1 MSNFSSLRQDVQG
14 AVDSI
19 VPGKVKVGIMFD
31 EEINRH
37 YITGEAELRVR
48 VSYDYDPNMIIPAK
62 VRLKKCQDIHIES
75 INSREQGEA
84 ALMFISYY
92 KQRADYMLATDEEVL
107 AFKGHPSQFKADDVV
122 VLGVDKPHGSVK
134 EGIIS

>member
-1 MSNFSSLRQDVQG
+1 MSKFNSLIKDVQG
-14 AVDSI
+14 ALDHI

-31 EEINRH
+31 EEVNRH

-48 VSYDYDPNMIIPAK
+48 ISYDYDPNMIIPAK
-62 VRLKKCQDIHIES
+62 VRLEKCQDIHTEM
-75 INSREQGEA
+75 INTREPGEA

-107 AFKGHPSQFKADDVV
+107 ANPSHPSQFKKFQEA
-122 VLGVDKPHGSVK
+122 
-134 EGIIS
+134 